1 MRDDRLYLIHM
12 SESIETIVAYTLEG
26 REVFMASKLIQDA
39 VIRNFEVLGEAAKHV
54 SDAFKAEHPELPWK
68 QVAGFRDVLIHDYM
82 GVDLERIWAGIE
94 GDLPP
99 LRASLSSILSK
110 Q

>member
-12 SESIETIVAYTLEG
+12 SESIETIVAYTSQG
-26 REVFMASKLIQDA
+26 REAFMAAKLIQDA

-54 SDAFKAEHPELPWK
+54 SDGFKAGHPELPWK

-82 GVDLERIWAGIE
+82 GVDLERIWAAIE
-94 GDLPP
+94 KDLPL